1 MYRVLPHRTR
11 CVLWNKISYT
21 TLRVKRVKELYNLIL
36 MAVGVFYS
44 CLALENCLQTTPFWE
59 LSLPPQNMLL
69 SVSST
74 ITSMRKLMC
83 LNVWLSLG
91 NQINHIIGVLV
102 FECSAY
108 SRCGSWT
115 FTWTFFAVTRCS
127 VGGITIKTIQTDL
140 AVKASS
146 VVGTIL
152 STNKLGRYSS
162 KTMFQFPT
170 SSLVFQQTA
179 NGLPF
184 ARSSVENK
192 AKKNAIKAR
201 VWHTKPWAPIST
213 SVHSLV

>member
-1 MYRVLPHRTR
+1 MYRVLLHRTR

-21 TLRVKRVKELYNLIL
+21 TLRVKRVKDLYNLIL

-146 VVGTIL
+146 VVRTIL
-152 STNKLGRYSS
+152 STKQVR
-162 KTMFQFPT
+162 Q
-170 SSLVFQQTA
+170 VFQQ
-179 NGLPF
+179 NNV
-184 ARSSVENK
+184 SVSYQFFGFSTDCEWSLFCSKFRGEQSKEECNK
-192 AKKNAIKAR
+192 
-201 VWHTKPWAPIST
+201 ST
-213 SVHSLV
+213 CVTHEAVSPNQH